1 MMRRRAIE
9 AALDTVSTEVNITED
24 QSITPGVMWRRYG
37 RLSCGQPDRE
47 RRWHLS
53 CGQLVDLV
61 IDDSQLL
68 QLAHHL
74 EQGCSLELS
83 LAHVLDPA

>member
-1 MMRRRAIE
+1 MMRRRAID
-9 AALDTVSTEVNITED
+9 AAIGTVSGFINITED
-24 QSITPGVMWRRYG
+24 RAFDHVWRR
-37 RLSCGQPDRE
+37 C
-47 RRWHLS
+47 WHLS
-53 CGQLVDLV
+53 CGQLIDAA

-83 LAHVLDPA
+83 LSHVLNPAANSLNSGALSQS